1 MMVRVSSSGLGA
13 AKGEREGGINQR
25 SWRNMRS
32 ECMAE
37 TGGFGTVPV
46 LVLRS
51 TSE

>member
-13 AKGEREGGINQR
+13 AKGEREGINQR

-37 TGGFGTVPV
+37 TGGFWIVSV